1 MASCPPEISQRLR
14 FIKFAQR
21 PMTLTIAILTG
32 CLSAIPKGLSPP
44 RQGCEERGTL
54 DCHAPHAQPQR
65 GCAMGHTSK
74 ALPFQGRGS
83 PGAFSQGGSFLATL
97 GFVPES
103 RWDSL

>member
-1 MASCPPEISQRLR
+1 
-14 FIKFAQR
+14 
-21 PMTLTIAILTG
+21 MTLTIAILTG

-44 RQGCEERGTL
+44 ARNRQARATCLSAIPKGLRPPAQGCEERATL

-97 GFVPES
+97 VFVPES